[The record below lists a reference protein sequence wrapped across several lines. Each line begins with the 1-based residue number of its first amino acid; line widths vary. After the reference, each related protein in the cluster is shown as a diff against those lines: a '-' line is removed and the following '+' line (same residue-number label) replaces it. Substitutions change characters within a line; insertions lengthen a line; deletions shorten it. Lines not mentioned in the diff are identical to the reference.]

1 MRGRRKSGPLSWE
14 GKGYDPQFRTQKV
27 LVTELLQ
34 MRTIRNNIYVKI
46 LRANL

>member
-1 MRGRRKSGPLSWE
+1 MRGRRKSWE
-14 GKGYDPQFRTQKV
+14 GKGYDPEFRTQKV

-34 MRTIRNNIYVKI
+34 MRTIRNNNVKI